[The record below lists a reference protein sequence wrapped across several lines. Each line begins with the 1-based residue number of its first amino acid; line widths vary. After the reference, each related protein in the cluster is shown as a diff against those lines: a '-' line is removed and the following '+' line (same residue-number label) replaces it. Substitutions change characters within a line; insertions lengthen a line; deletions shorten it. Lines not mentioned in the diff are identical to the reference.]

1 MSEYDHILRQAL
13 ALDPTIIPA
22 IKTETEI
29 QQQESRMYRRPEVP
43 TETVMIDGVKL
54 PVTTHRIE
62 VLYGE
67 FLDVQV
73 VGGK

>member
-1 MSEYDHILRQAL
+1 
-13 ALDPTIIPA
+13 
-22 IKTETEI
+22 
-29 QQQESRMYRRPEVP
+29 MYRRPEVP
-43 TETVMIDGVKL
+43 TEIVMIDGVKL

>member
-1 MSEYDHILRQAL
+1 
-13 ALDPTIIPA
+13 
-22 IKTETEI
+22 
-29 QQQESRMYRRPEVP
+29 MYRRHEVP
-43 TETVMIDGVKL
+43 TEIMMIDGAK
-54 PVTTHRIE
+54 PGVTTHRIE